1 VQRDPI
7 KPTLKAPGTNILTLN
22 HDEQLSTFAFNFK
35 LRRYIEDDGECPEYE
50 GLAPRAAPAAG
61 AVSGGSSGGSSGG
74 GMTAAAVAAGG
85 GGGGGMGMAA
95 GGMAA
100 GGMGMAAGGM
110 AGGPPGMA
118 DMMKD
123 PGMMSKAADMMENM
137 TEEQLESMNNMVPG
151 G

>member
-1 VQRDPI
+1 MQRDPI

-85 GGGGGMGMAA
+85 GGGMAA
-95 GGMAA
+95 
-100 GGMGMAAGGM
+100 
-110 AGGPPGMA
+110 GPPGMA

>member
-1 VQRDPI
+1 M
-7 KPTLKAPGTNILTLN
+7 KAEG
-22 HDEQLSTFAFNFK
+22 
-35 LRRYIEDDGECPEYE
+35 IEDDGECPDYE
-50 GLAPRAAPAAG
+50 GAAPRAAPAA

-74 GMTAAAVAAGG
+74 MTAAAAAVAAGG
-85 GGGGGMGMAA
+85 GGGMAA
-95 GGMAA
+95 
-100 GGMGMAAGGM
+100 
-110 AGGPPGMA
+110 GPPGMA